1 MVNVTSTQVLNI
13 GMFDHAF
20 WLDFNFYKTAPAIM
34 INKVAMTGQI
44 PPPEQTL
51 LPANSCYNL
60 HAFVPLLRCST
71 ANTTTY
77 SQILE
82 MIAKVDGIE
91 SPTLATGIPMK
102 DLDNKT
108 LSWSSGGKSGE
119 IGYFAAVPFH
129 PSPPNSSTKHPKAK
143 TPLLPWLN
151 SLPIGNDTT
160 SVKLHPEMTLGQIW
174 IAIANF
180 SHGQSKMQFLN
191 CQLYNTSLTFTVN
204 LTNNVG
210 AFTNIGKHWL
220 TPVSTTS
227 SRKASKNFSSFF
239 VKLSSYIIG
248 TVSKIHNG
256 SQTNFQSDTNLLDTS
271 LALTSQVDEMAK
283 HMTYQSVWGPEKSSA
298 DHIRNISFPEL
309 VEEFALNSTLGAL
322 SDHLLWY
329 VFL

>member
-1 MVNVTSTQVLNI
+1 
-13 GMFDHAF
+13 MFDHAF
-20 WLDFNFYKTAPAIM
+20 WLDFNFYKSAPAIM

-44 PPPEQTL
+44 PPLEQAL
-51 LPANSCYNL
+51 LPANTSYNL

-82 MIAKVDGIE
+82 MIAKVGGIE
-91 SPTLATGIPMK
+91 SPTLATGIPLK
-102 DLDNKT
+102 DLNNKT

-119 IGYFAAVPFH
+119 IGYFATVPFH
-129 PSPPNSSTKHPKAK
+129 PPKPNSSTKHPKAK
-143 TPLLPWLN
+143 SSLLPWLN

-160 SVKLHPEMTLGQIW
+160 NVKLHPGATLGQIW

-180 SHGQSKMQFLN
+180 SHGQTQMQFLN
-191 CQLYNTSLTFTVN
+191 CQLYNTSLAFTVN
-204 LTNNVG
+204 FTNNVG
-210 AFTNIGKHWL
+210 AFTNIEKHWL
-220 TPVSTTS
+220 DLVDTTS
-227 SRKASKNFSSFF
+227 RRKASKNFSSFF

-248 TVSKIHNG
+248 TVSNIHNG
-256 SQTNFQSDTNLLDTS
+256 SQTNFQSDTNLLGSS

-283 HMTYQSVWGPEKSSA
+283 HMAYQSVWGHEKSSA
-298 DHIRNISFPEL
+298 DHIRNISFLDL

-322 SDHLLWY
+322 SDRLLWY